1 MAYIRTTKQ
10 FIAKLKQAR
19 LDQGLTQA
27 QLGDLVG
34 MSQKKIAMIENLTA
48 SPRLDVLLIITS
60 ALDLNL
66 SIESDSKADSKGSK
80 NINLVWS

>member
-48 SPRLDVLLIITS
+48 SPRLDILLIITS

>member
-27 QLGDLVG
+27 QLGELVG

-60 ALDLNL
+60 ALNLNL
-66 SIESDSKADSKGSK
+66 SIESDSKTDSKGSK

>member
-66 SIESDSKADSKGSK
+66 SVESDSKADSKGSK

>member
-27 QLGDLVG
+27 ELGDLVG

>member
-66 SIESDSKADSKGSK
+66 SIESDLKADSKGSK

>member
-27 QLGDLVG
+27 QLGELVG

-60 ALDLNL
+60 ALNLNL